1 MNSHGKGLLNLI
13 YWFYSKII
21 PKYLNIEAIMLTLET
36 LITYLAVLLGFVFL
50 PGPAT
55 LLTLARSSQSGVSVG
70 IATGVGIAVGDVIH
84 TVLAVLGISAI
95 ILASA
100 LMFSIVKYL
109 GAAYLIYLGIKALFE
124 KSELTVPISS
134 ETMTASAA
142 FRQGVL
148 LEVLNPKSAM
158 FFLAFLPQFLEPEQG
173 LVALQLMS
181 LGLLFVLMGLLS
193 TLAVALGAGRIG
205 AFLRRNPI
213 LMRRQ
218 NKAVGSLYCG
228 LGVKLA
234 FQER

>member
-1 MNSHGKGLLNLI
+1 
-13 YWFYSKII
+13 
-21 PKYLNIEAIMLTLET
+21 
-36 LITYLAVLLGFVFL
+36 
-50 PGPAT
+50 
-55 LLTLARSSQSGVSVG
+55 
-70 IATGVGIAVGDVIH
+70 
-84 TVLAVLGISAI
+84 
-95 ILASA
+95 
-100 LMFSIVKYL
+100 
-109 GAAYLIYLGIKALFE
+109 
-124 KSELTVPISS
+124 
-134 ETMTASAA
+134 MTASAA

-158 FFLAFLPQFLEPEQG
+158 FFLAFLPQFVEPEQG
-173 LVALQLMS
+173 LVAIQLMS

>member
-1 MNSHGKGLLNLI
+1 
-13 YWFYSKII
+13 
-21 PKYLNIEAIMLTLET
+21 MLTLET

-84 TVLAVLGISAI
+84 TLLAVLGISAI

>member
-1 MNSHGKGLLNLI
+1 
-13 YWFYSKII
+13 
-21 PKYLNIEAIMLTLET
+21 MLTLET
-36 LITYLAVLLGFVFL
+36 LITYLAILIGFAFT

-55 LLTLARSSQSGVSVG
+55 LLTLARSSQSGVRVG
-70 IATGVGIAVGDVIH
+70 LFTGFGIAVGDLIH
-84 TVLAVLGISAI
+84 TLLAVLGISAI
-95 ILASA
+95 IFASA

-109 GAAYLIYLGIKALFE
+109 GAAYLIYLGIKALFV
-124 KSELTVPISS
+124 KSDLSLPKQMSVISAK
-134 ETMTASAA
+134 EA

-158 FFLAFLPQFLEPEQG
+158 FFLAFLPQFVAPEQG
-173 LVALQLMS
+173 MVALQMMT
-181 LGLLFVLMGLLS
+181 LGLLFVGIGLFS
-193 TLAVALGAGRIG
+193 TFVVALSAGRIG
-205 AFLRRNPI
+205 EFLRRNPI

>member
-1 MNSHGKGLLNLI
+1 
-13 YWFYSKII
+13 
-21 PKYLNIEAIMLTLET
+21 MLTLET

-124 KSELTVPISS
+124 KSDLTVPTSS

-158 FFLAFLPQFLEPEQG
+158 FFLAFLPQFVEPEQG
-173 LVALQLMS
+173 LVAIQLMS

-228 LGVKLA
+228 LGIRLA
-234 FQER
+234 LQER